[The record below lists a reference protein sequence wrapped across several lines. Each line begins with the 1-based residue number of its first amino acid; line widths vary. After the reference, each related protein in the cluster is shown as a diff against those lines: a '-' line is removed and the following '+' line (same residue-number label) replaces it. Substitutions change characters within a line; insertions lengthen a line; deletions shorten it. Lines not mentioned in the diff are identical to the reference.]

1 MNISEKLDLL
11 MNLTN
16 TKNTSLSKALSFDP
30 SYISRIRSGSRG
42 VPKNQ
47 PFTRPVAAY
56 FAKHLKE
63 DYQLD
68 TISQLIP
75 GGGSL
80 PNDKKDLEEVLFQ
93 WLENDSAPKGENEPI
108 NQLLSDI
115 TLILDTKNQAPAT
128 NLPEFDVSEFDMTD
142 NHIVPVSV
150 YYGNQGKRESV
161 RRFLS
166 SLLSTKK
173 TYRLCLF
180 SDEDMSWLTENPE
193 FARDWAIMLM
203 QLMKSGSSIQIIHTI
218 SRDLSELME
227 AIRKWIPLYSTGA
240 IEPYYCP
247 RLRDGIY
254 RRSIFVA
261 KGHSALVSTSVENH
275 TEDMANFLIKNSSV
289 VSALEKEFDNYF
301 ALCKPLMRMY
311 TPASGDNFFDAIK
324 RIDMQS
330 GQYYMS
336 QPAPSLWTTPE
347 ETVDEFVNRTGNYA
361 LGIKFKHI
369 HDHLI
374 GILQKG
380 GKVTELL
387 YLPPANSI
395 KSYDA
400 MIPMSDMLGD
410 SSLKYNYKMYLA
422 HLKAMQALTEEYPN
436 YEVLLTESVPTTMLL
451 LSHSEFDT
459 IIASANAPTVA
470 FVISHQ
476 QFSYAF
482 YEYLERAERENFKKK
497 NLTLADY
504 IKNIENS

>member
-16 TKNTSLSKALSFDP
+16 TRNTSLSKALAFDP

-42 VPKNQ
+42 IPKNQ

-63 DYQLD
+63 EYQLD

-75 GGGSL
+75 GGGTL
-80 PNDKKDLEEVLFQ
+80 PTDKKELEEFLFR
-93 WLENDSAPKGENEPI
+93 WLENDNPSKRENEPI

-115 TLILDTKNQAPAT
+115 TVLLDTKNKAAAT
-128 NLPEFDVSEFDMTD
+128 NLPAFKDIENDITD
-142 NHIVPVSV
+142 TNIVPFSV

-166 SLLSTKK
+166 SLLATKK
-173 TYRLCLF
+173 TFRLCLY
-180 SDEDMSWLTENPE
+180 SDEDMTWLTEKPE

-275 TEDMANFLIKNSSV
+275 TEDMANFLIKNPSV
-289 VSALEKEFDNYF
+289 VSALEKEYNNYF
-301 ALCKPLMRMY
+301 ALCKPLMKMY
-311 TPASGDNFFDAIK
+311 TPASGDNFFDAIE
-324 RIDMQS
+324 RSDMLG

-336 QPAPSLWTTPE
+336 QPAPSLWTMPAE
-347 ETVDEFVNRTGNYA
+347 KVDDIVNRTGNYA
-361 LGIKFKHI
+361 VGIKFKRM
-369 HDHLI
+369 HDHLLN
-374 GILQKG
+374 ILRNG

-387 YLPPANSI
+387 YLPPANSVQT
-395 KSYDA
+395 YDA
-400 MIPMSDMLGD
+400 VIPISDMLGI
-410 SSLKYNYKMYLA
+410 SSIRYDLNMYLA
-422 HLKAMQALTEEYPN
+422 HLKAMQELTNEFPN

-482 YEYLERAERENFKKK
+482 YEYLERTVRENFKK
-497 NLTLADY
+497 NPQSLADY
-504 IKNIENS
+504 IKNIENM